1 MPLQPRA
8 RSKSSRHN
16 DELILDA
23 GVAEAHEFGL
33 DRIALRSVVRR
44 CGLTSGAIYG
54 RYEDV
59 DDFVTSLWTERLS
72 QPTFELL
79 SEAMAAVLTDEVG
92 PDLSSVARRLTDPAP
107 EVSLGFEA
115 LVVGRRN
122 DVLGEEV
129 AEEFAAWAEKWGLAQ
144 SGDPHQR
151 TLATVAF
158 ATVAGA
164 AIYSCAEPGL
174 ANWDSILQLVRQV
187 LGATPRSNR
196 RRSTNLEV
204 ELPNV
209 VQHFEVQPGTGE
221 PLRDALIAATANV
234 IGRAGYE
241 RTTVSR
247 IGRRA
252 KLTGGAVYTRY
263 ETKDQLIID
272 TLETLLSGAIA
283 GTQELSE
290 WGTSSGD
297 VSEALNRIYHLG
309 VTPGRRAWRQF
320 RLETYIAARTRPEPR
335 ETLRHIHSVAM
346 PRYRTLIDAQG
357 NTPDELVALMA
368 RGGQSIP
375 LGLSLLECYVPGLE
389 TLDFR
394 AYTKTLYE
402 TLRAV
407 G

>member
-8 RSKSSRHN
+8 RSKSSKQN

-23 GVAEAHEFGL
+23 GIAEAHEFGL

-72 QPTFELL
+72 RPTFDLL

-92 PDLSSVARRLTDPAP
+92 PDLATIARRLAKPSP
-107 EVSLGFEA
+107 EVALGIEA

-122 DVLGEEV
+122 DVLGEEI
-129 AEEFAAWAEKWGLAQ
+129 AEEFAAWAEKWSLSPNA
-144 SGDPHQR
+144 DPQQR
-151 TLATVAF
+151 ALATIAF
-158 ATVAGA
+158 ASIAGTA
-164 AIYSCAEPGL
+164 VYSCAEPGL
-174 ANWDSILQLVRQV
+174 ASWDSILGLIREV
-187 LGATPRSNR
+187 LRATPRSQR
-196 RRSTNLEV
+196 RRRTNLEV

-221 PLRDALIAATANV
+221 PLRDALIVATANV

-283 GTQELSE
+283 GTQEVSE
-290 WGTSSGD
+290 WGATSGD
-297 VSEALNRIYHLG
+297 VPEALSRIYHLG
-309 VTPGRRAWRQF
+309 VTPGRRVWRQF
-320 RLETYIAARTRPEPR
+320 RLETYVAARTRPEPR
-335 ETLRHIHSVAM
+335 ATLRSIHSMAK
-346 PRYRTLIDAQG
+346 PRYRTLIDPSG
-357 NTPDELVALMA
+357 KTPESLVELMA

-375 LGLSLLECYVPGLE
+375 LGFSLLECYVPGLE
-389 TLDFR
+389 TLDFH
-394 AYTKTLYE
+394 AYAQTLYD
-402 TLRAV
+402 TLRKIS
-407 G
+407 

>member
-1 MPLQPRA
+1 M
-8 RSKSSRHN
+8 
-16 DELILDA
+16 ILDA

-59 DDFVTSLWTERLS
+59 DDFVASLWSERLS
-72 QPTFELL
+72 QPTFDLL
-79 SEAMAAVLTDEVG
+79 SEAMAALLTDEVG
-92 PDLSSVARRLTDPAP
+92 ADIADIAHRLANPTP
-107 EVSLGFEA
+107 EVALGFEA

-129 AEEFAAWAEKWGLAQ
+129 AEEFAAWAEKWGLSSSA
-144 SGDPHQR
+144 DPHQR
-151 TLATVAF
+151 VLAAVAF
-158 ATVAGA
+158 AAVSGA
-164 AIYSCAEPGL
+164 AIYSFAEPGL
-174 ANWDSILQLVRQV
+174 DSWALILPLIGDV
-187 LGATPRSNR
+187 LRDTPKSAKKR
-196 RRSTNLEV
+196 RTNLEI

-209 VQHFEVQPGTGE
+209 VPHFEVQPGTGE
-221 PLRDALIAATANV
+221 PLRDALIVATANV

-263 ETKDQLIID
+263 ETKDQLIVD

-283 GTQELSE
+283 GTQEVSE
-290 WGTSSGD
+290 WGASSGD
-297 VSEALNRIYHLG
+297 VAEAMNRIYHLG

-320 RLETYIAARTRPEPR
+320 RLETYLAARTRPEPR
-335 ETLRHIHSVAM
+335 DTLRHIHSVAT
-346 PRYRTLIDAQG
+346 PRYRTLIDPAG
-357 NTPDELVALMA
+357 NTPDDLVALMA

-375 LGLSLLECYVPGLE
+375 LGLSLLECYVAGLE

-394 AYTKTLYE
+394 NYAKKLYE
-402 TLRAV
+402 TLRAIA
-407 G
+407 